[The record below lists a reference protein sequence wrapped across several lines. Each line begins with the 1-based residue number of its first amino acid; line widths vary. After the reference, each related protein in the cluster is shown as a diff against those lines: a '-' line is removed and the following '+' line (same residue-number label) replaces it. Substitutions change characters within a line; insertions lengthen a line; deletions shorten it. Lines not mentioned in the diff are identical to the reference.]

1 VQLTLV
7 NAAATPADFNSPS
20 IPCSPTKGRSCTILE
35 EREERE
41 VVEDEEIEQEEDD
54 EARNG
59 KGKLREKGNAL
70 KCFSAIIT
78 LDACFFPRFFLPS
91 EKLSCG
97 ERALFGESVGVQIGE
112 GMCRVCTHAHVIM
125 CAYVW

>member
-1 VQLTLV
+1 MQITLV

-20 IPCSPTKGRSCTILE
+20 IPSSPTKGRSCTMLE

-41 VVEDEEIEQEEDD
+41 VVEEEAIEQEDDD

-59 KGKLREKGNAL
+59 KGKLREKGDAL

-78 LDACFFPRFFLPS
+78 LDACLFSRFFFPP

-112 GMCRVCTHAHVIM
+112 GICRVCAHAHVIM
-125 CAYVW
+125 CA